1 MLFVDDAQPLPTIPA
16 DLARR
21 HRAHYRL
28 DTPFRAAA
36 RLQQALWLARQP
48 LPEYPPFDPDQIP
61 HLTARLGAK
70 LATDDICRSRNFLS
84 PDVLVQTARELVYAE
99 RGALMDE
106 RRVLTNPISSSA
118 LCYNI
123 GSFLK
128 LHPDLAHRFVEC
140 VFPGHAGQISLIIF
154 EHNPGR
160 GDPTLTADGS
170 AFDLAIYLRRPD
182 GTRTFIGIEVKFT
195 EGMNEPEAEHRPRYD
210 EIAASSGLYRN
221 PDAPA
226 LRKSPVQQLFRE
238 HLLCQA
244 MVDSGLVDDAL
255 YVLLAPELNTD
266 VQRAAACYRS
276 LLAHTPGKVA
286 FMSVGLGRAVQ
297 AIRSA
302 GAITYA
308 DQLHDRY
315 GSFIEVR
322 EAVASFLA
330 KEMECP
336 SLGERT

>member
-1 MLFVDDAQPLPTIPA
+1 MLFVDDAQPLPNIPA

-48 LPEYPPFDPDQIP
+48 LPEYPPFDPEQVP

-70 LATDDICRSRNFLS
+70 LATNEICKSRNFLT
-84 PDVLVQTARELVYAE
+84 PAVLVQTARELVYAE

-118 LCYNI
+118 LAYNV

-128 LHPDLAHRFVEC
+128 LNLDVAHRFIEC
-140 VFPGHAGQISLIIF
+140 IFPGHAGQISLILF
-154 EHNPGR
+154 EHNPAR
-160 GDPTLTADGS
+160 GDPALTGDGS

-182 GTRTFIGIEVKFT
+182 GTRTFIGIEFKFT
-195 EGMNEPEAEHRPRYD
+195 EAMSEPVAENRPRYD
-210 EIAASSGLYRN
+210 EIATSSGLYRDPN
-221 PDAPA
+221 ATA
-226 LRKSPVQQLFRE
+226 LRKAPIQQIFRE
-238 HLLCQA
+238 HLLAQA
-244 MVDSGLVDDAL
+244 MVDAGLVDDAL
-255 YVLLAPELNTD
+255 FVLLAPEHNSD
-266 VQRAAACYRS
+266 AQGAARCYRT

-286 FMSVGLGRAVQ
+286 FMRLGLNRAIQ
-297 AIRSA
+297 AIGEA
-302 GAITYA
+302 GAANYA
-308 DQLHDRY
+308 ERLHDRY

-322 EAVASFLA
+322 RAVSEFQA
-330 KEMECP
+330 ERP
-336 SLGERT
+336 SPSAET